1 MTNDKLKTRILHAI
15 ETERSAIEQRTMGC
29 GMSESKMPRMDV
41 AMTIDPASGKL
52 TFAKDSS
59 GNFYLDDKNTYS
71 DWASMLDVLAQLN
84 IKPGKM
90 PADWADYGTSFICG
104 DFSVKLMWSNHRRY
118 PTLYQL
124 DKLLMSFEPEMD
136 LSIAL
141 RKAELI
147 AVAAATSGA
156 KDVLARTINSIPVE
170 ARLPEWQAFAQANPV
185 SAATQSAS

>member
-1 MTNDKLKTRILHAI
+1 
-15 ETERSAIEQRTMGC
+15 
-29 GMSESKMPRMDV
+29 MSESD
-41 AMTIDPASGKL
+41 
-52 TFAKDSS
+52 
-59 GNFYLDDKNTYS
+59 
-71 DWASMLDVLAQLN
+71 MLAILAQLN
-84 IKPGKM
+84 IKSAEM
-90 PADWADYGTSFICG
+90 PADCTDYGTSFVCC

-156 KDVLARTINSIPVE
+156 KDVLARTIYSMPVD
-170 ARLPEWQAFAQANPV
+170 ARLPEWQAFVQANPV
-185 SAATQSAS
+185 SAPTQSAS